1 MAEPAA
7 QGVVEPAAHS
17 RNVAAEPAALGQRQ
31 AGQEDYTTAGTM
43 RGLPS
48 RDTLMHKYL
57 ALLAQPNATCP
68 EYEINQSDCLGVGT
82 FSSVY
87 RAVHTASGQAV
98 AIKVFKRQR
107 VPDFT
112 MELTTLRELPPHPNV
127 IELLDVVRVSS
138 SLALVFLRPAATLN
152 QWCAARA
159 PEPEEI
165 ASLFRQF
172 VRGLSHVHANAI
184 FHADLKPSNI
194 LVTTQGLDENWKTM
208 CDALPD
214 GALTEP
220 DDAPYFSRRARWLH
234 QLAAGVLLQ
243 LAGFGCCVCVAPFAG
258 LDEAKTRK
266 EMQTLWYRAP
276 EIILGDGKIELA
288 ADVWSAGCILAELAG
303 GSPIFQGRNDGGQIM
318 KIFKQMGTPT
328 AGPLVA
334 LRNFP
339 KIRTAFVAQDWP
351 IRLCKSLGFDGVKC
365 LEGCLRL
372 DPQQRLTAEVLAGMP
387 FANPGQ
393 MRGGHGAPAG
403 RGERG
408 ELFCQDGTVDPSV
421 LAWLRKDPAW
431 EMFKTE
437 DGPGSFTN
445 RQDKVELSFAFDAD
459 LFEEGAPPPPKT
471 CNGAP
476 VLGLCPLLRLVAWGE
491 AFKQKTEF
499 GWTSWTPR
507 FGRRWARYRKRNCLT
522 MVCFSW
528 EPLRAVGS
536 TRWPPYRL

>member
-1 MAEPAA
+1 MPSREEKAKAAAVWTWRGQGRPRDVSQAIGLIQENCGRTSSRRVQAYGLDWVTVATDTPIKYDAVVQWVFRVFGSLSLQWTCEPGRRGCPGSSAEPVEQEQGVAEPAA

-31 AGQEDYTTAGTM
+31 AGQEDHTTAGTM
-43 RGLPS
+43 SGLPS

-57 ALLAQPNATCP
+57 DLLAQPNATCP
-68 EYEINQSDCLGVGT
+68 EYEINQSDCLGDRT

-138 SLALVFLRPAATLN
+138 SLALVFPLASATLE
-152 QWCAARA
+152 QWCADRA
-159 PEPEEI
+159 LEPEEI
-165 ASLFRQF
+165 ASLFRQLGC
-172 VRGLSHVHANAI
+172 GLFHVHANSI
-184 FHADLKPSNI
+184 LHADLKPSNI

-243 LAGFGCCVCVAPFAG
+243 LADFGCSVCLAPFAG

-266 EMQTLWYRAP
+266 EIQTLWYRAP

-303 GSPIFQGRNDGGQIM
+303 GSPIFRGDSAYGQMIE
-318 KIFKQMGTPT
+318 IFKQMGTPT
-328 AGPLVA
+328 SGPLLA
-334 LRNFP
+334 LRDFP
-339 KIRTAFVAQDWP
+339 SQHFWR
-351 IRLCKSLGFDGVKC
+351 R
-365 LEGCLRL
+365 
-372 DPQQRLTAEVLAGMP
+372 
-387 FANPGQ
+387 PG
-393 MRGGHGAPAG
+393 
-403 RGERG
+403 
-408 ELFCQDGTVDPSV
+408 
-421 LAWLRKDPAW
+421 
-431 EMFKTE
+431 
-437 DGPGSFTN
+437 
-445 RQDKVELSFAFDAD
+445 
-459 LFEEGAPPPPKT
+459 
-471 CNGAP
+471 
-476 VLGLCPLLRLVAWGE
+476 
-491 AFKQKTEF
+491 
-499 GWTSWTPR
+499 R
-507 FGRRWARYRKRNCLT
+507 FGFASL
-522 MVCFSW
+522 
-528 EPLRAVGS
+528 
-536 TRWPPYRL
+536 